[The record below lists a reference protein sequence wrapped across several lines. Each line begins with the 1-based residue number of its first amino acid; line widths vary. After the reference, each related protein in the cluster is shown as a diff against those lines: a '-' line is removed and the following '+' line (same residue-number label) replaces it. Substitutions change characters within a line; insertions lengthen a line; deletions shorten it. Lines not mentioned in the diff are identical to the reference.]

1 MWNLK
6 NNTNESLYNTE
17 TDTENKSM
25 VTERER
31 ENGER
36 TDQEYGTHRLKTSIH
51 EWIRNKDSLHR
62 TGDYTPYLT
71 TIDNGIIQYAKKNH
85 YAVCLQL
92 IQYCKSIILQ

>member
-36 TDQEYGTHRLKTSIH
+36 TE
-51 EWIRNKDSLHR
+51 
-62 TGDYTPYLT
+62 
-71 TIDNGIIQYAKKNH
+71 
-85 YAVCLQL
+85 
-92 IQYCKSIILQ
+92 

>member
-31 ENGER
+31 ERER
-36 TDQEYGTHRLKTSIH
+36 GKDRLGV
-51 EWIRNKDSLHR
+51 WDSQ
-62 TGDYTPYLT
+62 
-71 TIDNGIIQYAKKNH
+71 IKN
-85 YAVCLQL
+85 
-92 IQYCKSIILQ
+92 